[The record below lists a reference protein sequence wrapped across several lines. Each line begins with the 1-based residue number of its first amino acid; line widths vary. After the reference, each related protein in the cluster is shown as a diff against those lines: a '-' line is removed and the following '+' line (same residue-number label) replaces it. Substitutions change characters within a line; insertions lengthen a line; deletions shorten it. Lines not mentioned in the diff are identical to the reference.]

1 MEQDQLEEA
10 LKVAEHAVQMHPQD
24 DTLHRNHGVLLYRLD
39 QHEEALAAFDNALEL
54 NSHVVDTWVNKGT
67 VLKAQAD
74 LSGALEAFDKALEIN
89 PNFTVAK
96 DGRIGVLSDI
106 EAAKPKGFISRIF
119 GG

>member
-1 MEQDQLEEA
+1 
-10 LKVAEHAVQMHPQD
+10 
-24 DTLHRNHGVLLYRLD
+24 
-39 QHEEALAAFDNALEL
+39 
-54 NSHVVDTWVNKGT
+54 